1 MAGINL
7 AANGN
12 VIGPVSGT
20 DNAITRFDGTS
31 GKVVQ
36 VSLATISDVGT
47 GTFQGGLIVNPTNAD
62 IDSSFAGDTMNNVLL
77 VDAGNDG
84 VVLGGTKSTFIRD
97 GATIK
102 SAFLAVKPDQANW
115 NAGAQI
121 IYTSQALRTVDFS
134 LLKAR
139 GTEASPTTVV
149 SGDDISNFRWEGHDG
164 TDFIVS
170 SLVRAAVDGTVAT
183 NIVPGALYISTADT
197 AGTLTERISIRASGN
212 IGINRTNPL
221 SGLDVVTSL
230 GLKRTATATDY
241 RTAGDIVVA
250 VTNTSAARTITLSTA
265 DTVGRRTIF
274 VNDES
279 GGAGTNHITV
289 ATEGSQK
296 IDGQDTF
303 VIDRDYGAVTV
314 YCDGT
319 NWFTLVRD
327 VSSNKTKIT
336 NLGASTYTM
345 TQANDALA
353 VQYTTTGTV
362 TVTLPAASASF
373 DSTINRG
380 RRFLIFDAGC
390 NASVNNITVQRAG
403 SDTIVTTTTGNTS
416 TVINS
421 DGGTIDI
428 LAISATTWKVL

>member
-1 MAGINL
+1 MSIEVKNLFPDYEIKNTAGSVGIILGSTSGVFN
-7 AANGN
+7 AGN
-12 VIGPVSGT
+12 V
-20 DNAITRFDGTS
+20 DYD
-31 GKVVQ
+31 
-36 VSLATISDVGT
+36 LA
-47 GTFQGGLIVNPTNAD
+47 FH
-62 IDSSFAGDTMNNVLL
+62 GDTLNNVLYI
-77 VDAGNDG
+77 DAGNNG
-84 VVLGGTKSTFIRD
+84 VVMNGTKSTFVRY

-102 SAFLAVKPDQANW
+102 SAFLSVKPDAASW
-115 NAGAQI
+115 NSGAQI
-121 IYTSQALRTVDFS
+121 IFTSEALRTVDFS

-139 GTEASPTTVV
+139 GTEAAPTAVV
-149 SGDDISNFRWEGHDG
+149 SGDDISNFRFEGHDG
-164 TDFIVS
+164 TDFNEAALIRS
-170 SLVRAAVDGTVAT
+170 AVDGTVSA
-183 NIVPGALYISTADT
+183 NVVPGALYISTTDT

-230 GLKRTATATDY
+230 GLKRTAVAADY
-241 RTAGDIVVA
+241 TTAGDIVVA
-250 VTNTSAARTITLSTA
+250 VTNTSAPRTITLSTA

-289 ATEGSQK
+289 ATEASQK
-296 IDGQDTF
+296 IDGQDSF
-303 VIDRDYGAVTV
+303 IIDRDYGAVTL

-353 VQYTTTGTV
+353 VQYTPTGAV

-390 NASVNNITVQRAG
+390 NAATNNITVQRAG
-403 SDTIVTTTTGNTS
+403 SDTITSTTTGNTS
-416 TVINS
+416 VVINS

-428 LAISATTWKVL
+428 LAISASTWKVL